1 MNQHRITPLTES
13 GLLTALTVVLAM
25 AAFYLPIVGIAA
37 ALLWALP
44 VIVLVVRHGLRWG
57 IMAVF
62 AAGVIMAVLIEPLL
76 SLRMVI
82 SFAPAGL
89 LLGYGFRR
97 AWPGAKTF
105 GLALFSSI
113 VGKLLALALIFAVTA
128 VNPLN
133 MEMEAVRET
142 FAQTFQLYESAGV
155 DPETLAKSRE
165 EIQAGLDMLK
175 LLLPLLVILMG
186 LFDTA
191 VGYLVGTRVLRRLG
205 HAVPQLPPFAKWR
218 LPAGF
223 LYLFG
228 FSLVGL
234 YWGGA
239 HDIPWLYQIS
249 LNGDMLAI
257 FAGLVQGL
265 SLTHCL
271 MRHYKLSLFVRTAIY
286 VMLLLN
292 SFLAQLVALTGLM
305 DMLFDYRRRFARRDE
320 K

>member
-13 GLLTALTVVLAM
+13 GLLTALAVVLAM
-25 AAFYLPIVGIAA
+25 AAFYLPVVGIVA

-44 VIVLVVRHGLRWG
+44 VLVLVVRHGLRWG
-57 IMAVF
+57 VLAVL
-62 AAGVIMAVLIEPLL
+62 AAGVIMAILIEPLL
-76 SLRMVI
+76 SLRMVV

-89 LLGYGFRR
+89 VLGYGFRR
-97 AWPGAKTF
+97 AWPGIKAF
-105 GLALFSSI
+105 GLALSASI
-113 VGKLLALALIFAVTA
+113 LGKLLALGLIFAVTA
-128 VNPLN
+128 VNPLA
-133 MEMEAVRET
+133 MEMDTVRET

-165 EIQAGLDMLK
+165 EVQAGIDMLGM
-175 LLLPLLVILMG
+175 LLPLLVIMMG
-186 LFDTA
+186 LFDTVA
-191 VGYLVGTRVLRRLG
+191 GYWLGTRVLRRLG
-205 HAVPQLPPFAKWR
+205 HAVPQLPPFAQWR
-218 LPAGF
+218 LPSGF

-239 HDIPWLYQIS
+239 HDIPWLYQLS

-265 SLTHCL
+265 SIAHCL
-271 MRHYKLSLFVRTAIY
+271 MRHYKLSLFVRAAIY
-286 VMLLLN
+286 VIVLLN

-305 DMLFDYRRRFARRDE
+305 DMLLDYRRRFARRDE